1 MTRNVLV
8 TAQTVKAVCIGANTW
23 IARSQIVEMVE
34 LDDLSQMVDCGKV
47 QRVGIPHAIIVTDKA
62 AQRAGW

>member
-8 TAQTVKAVCIGANTW
+8 TAQTEKAVCVGVNTW
-23 IARSQIVEMVE
+23 IARSQILELRE
-34 LDDLSQMVDCGKV
+34 LDELSRIVRCGSAE
-47 QRVGIPHAIIVTDKA
+47 RVGIPHAIVVTEKA

>member
-1 MTRNVLV
+1 MTRNVLI
-8 TAQTVKAVCIGANTW
+8 TAQTEKAVCIGANTW
-23 IARSQIVEMVE
+23 IARSQIVEMTE

-47 QRVGIPHAIIVTDKA
+47 RRVGIPHAIIVTDKA

>member
-1 MTRNVLV
+1 MVRNVLI
-8 TAQTVKAVCIGANTW
+8 TAQTEKAVCVGARTW

-34 LDDLSQMVDCGKV
+34 LDEPSRAVDCGTITR
-47 QRVGIPHAIIVTDKA
+47 QGIPHAIVVTEKA

>member
-8 TAQTVKAVCIGANTW
+8 TAQTEKAVCVGVNTW
-23 IARSQIVEMVE
+23 IARSQIIELRE
-34 LDDLSQMVDCGKV
+34 LDGLSQKVRCGSAE
-47 QRVGIPHAIIVTDKA
+47 RVGIPHAIVVTEKA

>member
-8 TAQTVKAVCIGANTW
+8 TAQTEKAVCVGANTW
-23 IARSQIVEMVE
+23 IARSQIVELVE
-34 LDDLSQMVDCGKV
+34 LDDLSQKVRCGAV
-47 QRVGIPHAIIVTDKA
+47 ERVGIPHAIVVTEKA

>member
-8 TAQTVKAVCIGANTW
+8 TAQTEKAVCVGVNTW
-23 IARSQIVEMVE
+23 IARSQIIELRE
-34 LDDLSQMVDCGKV
+34 LDELSRIVRCGRVD
-47 QRVGIPHAIIVTDKA
+47 RVGIPHTIVVTEKA